1 MTDLIAL
8 LAYHCYCLEAGE
20 YYLLPLF
27 DALEAQTDETYL
39 VHLVIFEEA
48 FLHEAGENH
57 LLQLALLH
65 DRKNCQMLN
74 HRHHLALY
82 HPDGKN
88 LA

>member
-8 LAYHCYCLEAGE
+8 LYCLGTGE
-20 YYLLPLF
+20 YYLPPF

-39 VHLVIFEEA
+39 VHLVVFEEA
-48 FLHEAGENH
+48 LLRDAGENH
-57 LLQLALLH
+57 LLQLALVQ
-65 DRKNCQMLN
+65 DRKNRQMLN

-82 HPDGKN
+82 HPDGKH